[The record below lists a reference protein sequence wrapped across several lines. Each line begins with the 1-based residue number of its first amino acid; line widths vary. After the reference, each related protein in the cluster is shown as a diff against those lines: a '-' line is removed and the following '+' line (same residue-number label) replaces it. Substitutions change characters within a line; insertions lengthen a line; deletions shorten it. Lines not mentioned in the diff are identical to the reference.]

1 MLVPIKRASSRQ
13 EFQQSKI
20 VRIRLVLFTYIWL
33 TILIVKK
40 AKMAIKTQI
49 NALLQE
55 KMDRK
60 DFLKYA
66 GTIALGVVGFTGLFR
81 MLLGSHG
88 LNVSSDS
95 TSRPQGNGYGSS
107 SYGK

>member
-1 MLVPIKRASSRQ
+1 
-13 EFQQSKI
+13 
-20 VRIRLVLFTYIWL
+20 
-33 TILIVKK
+33 
-40 AKMAIKTQI
+40 MAIKTQI

-81 MLLGSHG
+81 MLLGSRG
-88 LNVSSDS
+88 LSVPSDS
-95 TSRPQGNGYGSS
+95 TLRPRGNGYGSS

>member
-1 MLVPIKRASSRQ
+1 
-13 EFQQSKI
+13 
-20 VRIRLVLFTYIWL
+20 
-33 TILIVKK
+33 
-40 AKMAIKTQI
+40 MAIKTQI

-66 GTIALGVVGFTGLFR
+66 GTVALGIIGFTGLFR
-81 MLLGSHG
+81 MLLGSRG
-88 LNVSSDS
+88 LSAPTD
-95 TSRPQGNGYGSS
+95 TAPRQRGNGYGSS